1 MSELKLKIVT
11 PDRVFFDDAID
22 MLIARGINGDFAI
35 MKNHVPMMAVLDI
48 RYLKIKIKG
57 EYKHVAIA
65 GGYLTFKDNQIT
77 IMSSACEWR
86 DEIDKE
92 RALQAKLKAQELLEK
107 AKQSYEGEI
116 DKAELALRKA
126 INRLDVSGK

>member
-48 RYLKIKIKG
+48 RYLKIKING

-116 DKAELALRKA
+116 DKAELALKKA

>member
-48 RYLKIKIKG
+48 RYLKIKING

-107 AKQSYEGEI
+107 AKQSHEGEI
-116 DKAELALRKA
+116 DKAELALKKA